1 MTEMPR
7 AKHQHRDF
15 RARRSPDRFGGA
27 MVEFVL
33 ALPLLLMLTFGVVDY
48 GYYFFAKNSLTSAAE
63 IGARAA
69 VPQSATN
76 TTVINAISASLGAS
90 GFGNSTYTVTTNP
103 TTISGVTKGT
113 AVTVTITATW
123 SNIGVHTLPTF
134 LGGIDL
140 SKQVI
145 GSAVMIKE

>member
-1 MTEMPR
+1 MTQMPR

-33 ALPLLLMLTFGVVDY
+33 ALPLLLMLTFGLVDY
-48 GYYFFAKNSLTSAAE
+48 GYFFFAKNSLVSAAQ

-69 VPQSATN
+69 VPESATN
-76 TTVINAISASLGAS
+76 SSVTSAISASLGAS
-90 GFGNSTYTVTTNP
+90 GFGNSGYTVTTNP
-103 TTISGVTKGT
+103 KDVSTASKGA
-113 AVTVTITATW
+113 AVTVTVTAAW
-123 SNIGVHTLPTF
+123 SNVGVHTLPTF
-134 LGGIDL
+134 LGGIDS

-145 GSAVMIKE
+145 GTAVMIKE